1 MAYFD
6 TIVTNE
12 QPPQISPWRLLFAL
26 LYAVCSDLIRSF
38 SAAISAFICVISSA
52 SFSPHSS
59 LVLAYTFFGVRFP
72 YAFVGEYLP
81 SNKWSLISVIH
92 PVPGRRNF
100 GCFGSNFAVCGVF
113 TAWLGVCL
121 SSLKLPSFR
130 PKPCSILL
138 AALRCILSVIW
149 VYIFKVVSDEM

>member
-1 MAYFD
+1 MAVYF
-6 TIVTNE
+6 
-12 QPPQISPWRLLFAL
+12 F
-26 LYAVCSDLIRSF
+26 YADRSVLSRSF

-52 SFSPHSS
+52 SFSSHSS

-72 YAFVGEYLP
+72 YAFVGEYRP
-81 SNKWSLISVIH
+81 SNRWSLICVMH
-92 PVPGRRNF
+92 PVPGRRIF
-100 GCFGSNFAVCGVF
+100 GCFGSNFAVCGFF
-113 TAWLGVCL
+113 TVWSGVCL
-121 SSLKLPSFR
+121 FSLILPSFR